1 MSAEFHKKR
10 SINTVNHFKFLLILT
25 VSAAV
30 LGSGKSGALAT
41 VWNIFETQP
50 CLQLHRVRVAQR
62 DDRNLSNS
70 KGTLKEGSAISVDPD
85 DVVGIPKAEARR
97 RFILNKIYRV
107 QEGTTPDDLFIVD
120 EKANKWAVEDV
131 SEATADATTNSV
143 AQIVSG
149 NGRVWAPSQKF

>member
-1 MSAEFHKKR
+1 MSAEIHKKS

-30 LGSGKSGALAT
+30 LGSGKSGALAA
-41 VWNIFETQP
+41 VRNISETQL
-50 CLQLHRVRVAQR
+50 CLQLHRLRVAQR

-107 QEGTTPDDLFIVD
+107 QEGTTADDLFIVD

-131 SEATADATTNSV
+131 SEATAGAKLRS
-143 AQIVSG
+143 I
-149 NGRVWAPSQKF
+149 

>member
-1 MSAEFHKKR
+1 M
-10 SINTVNHFKFLLILT
+10 NHFKLLLILT
-25 VSAAV
+25 AFAAV
-30 LGSGKSGALAT
+30 LGLGKNGALAGAS
-41 VWNIFETQP
+41 NISETEP
-50 CLQLHRVRVAQR
+50 SLQLRSVRVAQM

-131 SEATADATTNSV
+131 SEATMGATTNSL

-149 NGRVWAPSQKF
+149 NGRVWALIQKF

>member
-1 MSAEFHKKR
+1 M
-10 SINTVNHFKFLLILT
+10 NHFKFLLILT
-25 VSAAV
+25 AFAAV
-30 LGSGKSGALAT
+30 LGLGKSGALAA
-41 VWNIFETQP
+41 VLNFSETEP
-50 CLQLHRVRVAQR
+50 GLQLHGVRVAQR

-107 QEGTTPDDLFIVD
+107 QEGTTAEDLFIVD

-131 SEATADATTNSV
+131 SEATMGPTTNSV

-149 NGRVWAPSQKF
+149 NGRVWALIQKF